1 MTSILDLYFDDV
13 NLTKVDNSMAFYF
26 HLLGVRREDHK
37 IHKYHDTRFG
47 NFSNNIEAI

>member
-13 NLTKVDNSMAFYF
+13 NFTKVDNSVAFYF
-26 HLLGVRREDHK
+26 HLLVVRCED
-37 IHKYHDTRFG
+37 HKYHDTRFG